1 MLTRMKGISAFG
13 GVVVAS
19 LLLAGCTYFGA
30 DALQSNRNPYNIAI
44 QTTNDE
50 QLLLNLARLKYRDTP
65 FFMQVS
71 SVTTQFAFKPSL
83 EVGGTLLENGPG
95 VLGFDAGISIEER
108 PTVSYSPLQGN
119 EYVERYLSPIPLETI
134 MLLYNAG
141 WSVERVLRICVQR
154 INDVKNAP
162 TASGP
167 TPSSVPD
174 YESFLDVARAMRIL
188 QKRDLVSIGY
198 AAEEDGKPTLV
209 MRLHPGAKALPE
221 THTLIELL
229 GLAEDKDRFVISSH
243 YLAGSTGQI
252 GMQTRSL
259 MGVLFYLSE
268 AVEVPAADQERGVVT
283 VTRNEAGEVFDW
295 RNVTGDL
302 LRIRSQA
309 ARPRSASVAVNHR
322 GHWFYIDDA
331 DLSSKSTFLL
341 LSSIVALQAG
351 KIERVQPLFTLPLSQ

>member
-1 MLTRMKGISAFG
+1 MLTQMKGIAAFG
-13 GVVVAS
+13 GLVVAS

-30 DALQSNRNPYNIAI
+30 EALQSNRKPYNIAI

-83 EVGGTLLENGPG
+83 EVGGTLVENGPG
-95 VLGFDAGISIEER
+95 ILGFDAGISIEER

-134 MLLYNAG
+134 MLLYQAG

-174 YESFLDVARAMRIL
+174 YERFLEVARSMRTL
-188 QKRDLVSIGY
+188 QKQDLASIGY
-198 AAEEDGKPTLV
+198 AREDGEPTLV
-209 MRLHPGAKALPE
+209 MSLHPGAKELPE
-221 THTLIELL
+221 TRSLIELL
-229 GLAEDKDRFVISSH
+229 GLAEDKDRFVISSR
-243 YLAGSTGQI
+243 YLAGSREQI

-259 MGVLFYLSE
+259 MRVLFYLSE

-351 KIERVQPLFTLPLSQ
+351 KIEHVKPLFTLPLSQ